1 MSNNQI
7 IAFSIG
13 IVIVVIVV
21 IIIIFVSKEKFAP
34 SRIGTNVQTIR
45 TDTSPFNESMKDILK
60 LKVANTLE
68 QETQQKPVQDDVE
81 TIANQVEQ
89 IQQQTKQQIKQ
100 IAQQQP
106 HIQQTIEDIA
116 YQEQTTPE
124 DILDR
129 LNQNQTNQMVQQTVQ
144 QAVQQQAPLTQQQ
157 IKQSAQQSAQQ
168 QIQKIQ
174 QANKARPVQQTQ
186 QAQQAQQAQQTKENF
201 FALGDRAYVDEQ
213 GDIGGSRIMTN
224 GLLNQSYDEIKA
236 AIQDNKPLKDNSTL
250 GVSEGD
256 GLETAYSA
264 YKGIQE
270 VQENDPTAVRSSKEM
285 ADIAKQISAAQNN
298 SSSNIL
304 SRAGSSK
311 AKIKM
316 DPLGTV
322 GVCDKYTTPER
333 DRNHKIYSVAH
344 AVYVPGFELDTNR
357 INQELTSSPGWS
369 KNFASNTISSISSVG
384 SMEGA
389 AKAAQQ
395 GGVVQTETFSSN
407 LKNYVSY

>member
-34 SRIGTNVQTIR
+34 SRIGANVQTIR

-174 QANKARPVQQTQ
+174 QAKQAQANKAQSVQQVQ
-186 QAQQAQQAQQTKENF
+186 QVQQTKENF

-389 AKAAQQ
+389 AKVAQQ

-407 LKNYVSY
+407 LKNY

>member
-34 SRIGTNVQTIR
+34 SRIGANVQTIR

-116 YQEQTTPE
+116 YQEQTTSE

-174 QANKARPVQQTQ
+174 QANKVQSIQQVQQVQQTKPV
-186 QAQQAQQAQQTKENF
+186 QQTKENF

-236 AIQDNKPLKDNSTL
+236 SIQDNKPLKDNSTL

>member
-34 SRIGTNVQTIR
+34 SRIGANVQTIR

-174 QANKARPVQQTQ
+174 QAKQAQPVQQT
-186 QAQQAQQAQQTKENF
+186 QQTKENF

-395 GGVVQTETFSSN
+395 GGVIQTETFSSN
-407 LKNYVSY
+407 LKNY

>member
-34 SRIGTNVQTIR
+34 SRIGANVQTIR

-174 QANKARPVQQTQ
+174 QAKQAQANKAQSVQ
-186 QAQQAQQAQQTKENF
+186 QAQQVQQVQQTKENF

-395 GGVVQTETFSSN
+395 GGVIQTETFSSN
-407 LKNYVSY
+407 LKNY